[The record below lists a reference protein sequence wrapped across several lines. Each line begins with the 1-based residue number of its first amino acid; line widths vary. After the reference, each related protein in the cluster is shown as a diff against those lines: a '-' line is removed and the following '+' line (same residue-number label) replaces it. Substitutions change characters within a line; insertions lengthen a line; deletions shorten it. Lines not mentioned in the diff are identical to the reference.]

1 MSTLY
6 RKYRPVVWAD
16 VVGQEHVK
24 VTLSQEIASGSIAHA
39 YLFSGPRGV
48 GKTTAARIFARGVNC
63 SAKSDARKG
72 EACGECS
79 SCAMILDGRAI
90 DIVEIDAAS
99 HRGIEMVRETIVEGS
114 RFAPVA
120 LKYKVFIIDEVHM
133 LSNDA
138 WNALLK
144 TLEEPPAHAVFVLA
158 TTEMHKVPA
167 TVISRCE
174 RYEFRRIADDLI
186 RDRLVS
192 VISKE
197 GREVA
202 PEVVSAIVRLADGG
216 LRDAESLLG
225 QVLSAAGD
233 AVVTVEVAEMVLP
246 IVGSAHARELS
257 EALLA
262 HDAARGFAA
271 VSAARLAGG
280 DALRLMDEATML
292 LRERMLGAA
301 KGDAVV
307 GECARLISRLVEARQ
322 SARFLQQ
329 AFLAV
334 EMVVG
339 AAACS
344 VAPAVGTTKPDRLSF
359 ATPVGLAVPTAVAPT
374 VQVASMPPAPASPV
388 PVSPVSPIAVATPV
402 VQTVTYDVKPVV
414 GVEVGVGGVQ
424 ASVEPVVV
432 QQPVVVAPAPVQQV
446 VARVQVDPGAPPVV
460 TLAQVA
466 AKWSE
471 FCVKAGTLQATL
483 SFVLGVAK
491 PIGVVGNVVRLG
503 FTFPYHKDKCNEER
517 NRQPL
522 ERVLTA
528 VFGIPLQIEGVLLEK
543 TQEVVHTGSTDPF
556 EAAMAASTPAAGPMA
571 ADALADAFG
580 GKMM

>member
-6 RKYRPVVWAD
+6 RKYRPTVWSD

-72 EACGECS
+72 EACGECP

-186 RDRLVS
+186 RDRLAT

-197 GREVA
+197 GRVVA

-225 QVLSAAGD
+225 QVLSAAGS
-233 AVVTVEVAEMVLP
+233 AEVTIEVAEMVLP

-257 EALLA
+257 EALLV

-271 VSAARLAGG
+271 VSAARLGGG
-280 DALRLMDEATML
+280 DALRLMDETTML

-339 AAACS
+339 GVVAASS
-344 VAPAVGTTKPDRLSF
+344 VSPAVETTKPDRLSF
-359 ATPVGLAVPTAVAPT
+359 ATPVGLAVPTAVAPAAQAAT
-374 VQVASMPPAPASPV
+374 IPPVPPSPLPASPAA
-388 PVSPVSPIAVATPV
+388 SIAA
-402 VQTVTYDVKPVV
+402 QTVTYDVKPVV
-414 GVEVGVGGVQ
+414 GVEALAQPAQ
-424 ASVEPVVV
+424 AVVEPLAV
-432 QQPVVVAPAPVQQV
+432 PTPIVVAPAPVQQP
-446 VARVQVDPGAPPVV
+446 VARVQIDPGAPPVV
-460 TLAQVA
+460 TLVQVA
-466 AKWSE
+466 AKWAE

-491 PIGVVGNVVRLG
+491 PIGVAGNVVRLG

-556 EAAMAASTPAAGPMA
+556 EAAMAASAPASGPMA